1 MRMNDYLSVCM
12 FQLKVNLDCNSQ
24 DEYLIETEETLM
36 QMESAFRIIEK
47 FKPDISL
54 FPEMTCQRLCIRCR
68 TYGKENYLHFSKRI
82 FKVQTEKS

>member
-54 FPEMTCQRLCIRCR
+54 FPEMT
-68 TYGKENYLHFSKRI
+68 YLERYDKKYQELSISRI
-82 FKVQTEKS
+82 IDRKSVV